1 MTFTA
6 KLLVPVE
13 QNRILWHNLKNLSQ
27 SKFINMQT
35 LGIREIRQ
43 RYEILKETLEAE
55 GEVILTHHGKPF
67 ARVLPLDPPKPRPKW
82 KPHDELRA
90 MMPFQMVP
98 SEVLIAED
106 RERDI

>member
-1 MTFTA
+1 
-6 KLLVPVE
+6 
-13 QNRILWHNLKNLSQ
+13 
-27 SKFINMQT
+27 MQT

-43 RYEILKETLEAE
+43 RYEILKETLDVV

-67 ARVLPLDPPKPRPKW
+67 ARVLPLEPVKVRPKW

-90 MMPFQMVP
+90 MMPFQAVP
-98 SEVLIAED
+98 SEVLIAEE

>member
-1 MTFTA
+1 MLMDCVTL
-6 KLLVPVE
+6 KRL
-13 QNRILWHNLKNLSQ
+13 LWHNSQSLSQ
-27 SKFINMQT
+27 WESIRMQT

-67 ARVLPLDPPKPRPKW
+67 ARVLPLEPVKPRKRW
-82 KPHDELRA
+82 KPHPELA
-90 MMPFQMVP
+90 DIPFQHVP

>member
-1 MTFTA
+1 
-6 KLLVPVE
+6 
-13 QNRILWHNLKNLSQ
+13 
-27 SKFINMQT
+27 MQT

-43 RYEILKETLEAE
+43 RYEILKETLDVA

-67 ARVLPLDPPKPRPKW
+67 ARVLPIDPPKPRPRW

-90 MMPFQMVP
+90 LVPFQHVP
-98 SEVLIAED
+98 TEVLLAEE

>member
-1 MTFTA
+1 M
-6 KLLVPVE
+6 E
-13 QNRILWHNLKNLSQ
+13 SIR
-27 SKFINMQT
+27 MQT

-67 ARVLPLDPPKPRPKW
+67 ARVLPLEPVKPRKRW
-82 KPHDELRA
+82 KPHPELA
-90 MMPFQMVP
+90 DIPFQHVP

>member
-1 MTFTA
+1 MG
-6 KLLVPVE
+6 K
-13 QNRILWHNLKNLSQ
+13 I
-27 SKFINMQT
+27 IQT

-67 ARVLPLDPPKPRPKW
+67 ARVLPLEPPKVRKRW
-82 KPHDELRA
+82 KPHPELA
-90 MMPFQMVP
+90 DIPFQHVP
-98 SEVLIAED
+98 SEVYIAEE